1 MLKEVMEGIAPELD
15 IALKVDVSIGKTWGE
30 L

>member
-1 MLKEVMEGIAPELD
+1 MLKEVMEHIYKLD
-15 IALKVDVSIGKTWGE
+15 VRLDVDVSIGDNWGK